1 MVVAKFLKYIDFHTF
16 STREEAPLDPF
27 LDVLVPKVIPAWR
40 ALEAR
45 YGKELS
51 APEQNYLF
59 ARFIL
64 GLTTPFYGE
73 GEPAIHL
80 VACRSLLER
89 VLPAAD
95 ATQALETV
103 PQSSMDWVANAFDA
117 IEQVGLKGGLN
128 LREQHKTA
136 DPASTPVTP
145 TTPPWSIEPHKDGT
159 QHDR

>member
-1 MVVAKFLKYIDFHTF
+1 MAVAKLLKYIDFHAF
-16 STREEAPLDPF
+16 STREEAPPDPF
-27 LDVLVPKVIPAWR
+27 LDVLVPKVIPAWK

-51 APEQNYLF
+51 APEKNYLF

-64 GLTTPFYGE
+64 ELTTPFYGE

-103 PQSSMDWVANAFDA
+103 PQSPMDWVANAFDA
-117 IEQVGLKGGLN
+117 IEQVGLEGGLN
-128 LREQHKTA
+128 LREQHQTA
-136 DPASTPVTP
+136 DPASP
-145 TTPPWSIEPHKDGT
+145 TTPSTPPLSIEPHKDGNPA
-159 QHDR
+159 

>member
-1 MVVAKFLKYIDFHTF
+1 MSARPDPVLDML
-16 STREEAPLDPF
+16 APKI
-27 LDVLVPKVIPAWR
+27 VPAWN

-51 APEQNYLF
+51 APEKGYLF

-73 GEPAIHL
+73 DEPATHL
-80 VACRSLLER
+80 IACRSLLER

-95 ATQALETV
+95 ATRALETV
-103 PQSSMDWVANAFDA
+103 PQPSMDWVANAFDA

-128 LREQHKTA
+128 LRERHRTA
-136 DPASTPVTP
+136 DPASTPATP
-145 TTPPWSIEPHKDGT
+145 TTLRSIEPHKDGNSA
-159 QHDR
+159 